1 MAQMLLKTPERE
13 EINEIKGLNI
23 ERSKEGLK
31 RLLLEAIESS
41 RQDKIFK
48 NRCRKCKT
56 ND

>member
-31 RLLLEAIESS
+31 SLLLEAIESS